1 VTGNTAGRALTL
13 AEKILSRASA
23 RDVRAG
29 DLVIVPVSRVMVHD
43 SVIDAVMAG
52 LRDLG
57 RERVWDTSKV
67 CVFVDHAAPAPTP
80 VVADSHR
87 VLREWVRAQ
96 GIPTFYDAGEGVCHQ
111 IMVEEGYCEP
121 GTVIV
126 GSDSHSNSYGAVGA
140 FGAGMGATDIAVA
153 LALGRTWLRVPES
166 IKVTFTGRLRRGIT
180 MKDAIMRVVR
190 EIGTDGARYAC
201 VEFHGVGS
209 LPQGDRITLAGMT
222 TEMGA
227 KAGIVVGT
235 PEAPEWLWPSSQAV
249 YMREVVI
256 DLTAL
261 EPQIA
266 VPPRV
271 DQVVDVSAAIGTP
284 VDIVFLG
291 SCTNGRLVDM
301 QQAAAV
307 LRGRR
312 IDPRVRLEVVPS
324 SRRQFDLAM
333 RDGTMQILSAAGAV
347 IGSSGCG
354 PCLGRTG
361 GVLAGDE
368 VCLSTANRNYK
379 GRMGSPQASI
389 YLGSPL
395 VAAVAAL
402 TGVIDDPRDYL
413 EASDADFDALVARRR
428 AERADRGAASSRS
441 GDRLEPLLM
450 AAAPARWMPQAEVDD

>member
-1 VTGNTAGRALTL
+1 MSGKTL
-13 AEKILSRASA
+13 AEKILSRVSD
-23 RDVRAG
+23 RDARAG
-29 DLVIVPVSRVMVHD
+29 DLVIVPISRVMVHD
-43 SVIDAVMAG
+43 SVIDAVIAG
-52 LRDLG
+52 LRALG
-57 RERVWDTSKV
+57 KERVWDTSRV
-67 CVFVDHAAPAPTP
+67 AVFVDHAAPAPTP

-96 GIPTFYDAGEGVCHQ
+96 GIATFYDAGEGVCHQ

-140 FGAGMGATDIAVA
+140 FGAGMGATDVAVA

-166 IKVTFTGRLRRGIT
+166 IKVTFTGRPRKGVT

-201 VEFHGVGS
+201 VEFHGAGA

-235 PEAPEWLWPSSQAV
+235 PEAPDWLYPDPCAA
-249 YMREVVI
+249 YANEI
-256 DLTAL
+256 AINLTTL

-271 DQVVDVSAAIGTP
+271 DQVVDVSQAVGQP
-284 VDIVFLG
+284 VDVVFLG

-301 QQAAAV
+301 RQAASI

-312 IDPRVRLEVVPS
+312 IAPDVRLEVVPS
-324 SRRQFDLAM
+324 SRRQMEDAM
-333 RDGTMQILSAAGAV
+333 ADGTLLALSAAGAV

-361 GVLAGDE
+361 GVLAGE
-368 VCLSTANRNYK
+368 EICLSTANRNYR
-379 GRMGSPQASI
+379 GRMGSADAAI
-389 YLGSPL
+389 YLGSPYI
-395 VAAVAAL
+395 AAVAAL
-402 TGVIDDPRDYL
+402 TGMIDDTRPYL
-413 EASDADFDALVARRR
+413 EATDEEFDALVARRR
-428 AERADRGAASSRS
+428 AERPERGTSSFRS
-441 GDRLEPLLM
+441 GDRSRELVF
-450 AAAPARWMPQAEVDD
+450 AAPTGVAVEIDD

>member
-1 VTGNTAGRALTL
+1 MNKTL
-13 AEKILSRASA
+13 AEKILSRASG
-23 RDVRAG
+23 RDARAG
-29 DLVIVPVSRVMVHD
+29 DLVIAPVSRVMVHD

-87 VLREWVRAQ
+87 VLREWVRDQA
-96 GIPTFYDAGEGVCHQ
+96 IPTFYDAGEGVCHQ

-166 IKVTFTGRLRRGIT
+166 IKVTFTGHLRKGIT

-235 PEAPEWLWPSSQAV
+235 PEAPDWLWPDRGAT
-249 YMREVVI
+249 YAREVTI
-256 DLTAL
+256 DLTTL

-271 DQVVDVSAAIGTP
+271 DQVVDISAAVGQP

-301 QQAAAV
+301 QQAAAI

-324 SRRQFDLAM
+324 SRRQFELAM
-333 RDGTMQILSAAGAV
+333 QDGTMQILSSAGAV

-379 GRMGSPQASI
+379 GRMGSPNASI

-413 EASDADFDALVARRR
+413 EASDAEFDALVARRR
-428 AERADRGAASSRS
+428 AERPARGAASSRS
-441 GDRLEPLLM
+441 GDRLTPLLM
-450 AAAPARWMPQAEVDD
+450 AAAPARRMVQAEVDD

>member
-1 VTGNTAGRALTL
+1 MAKTL
-13 AEKILSRASA
+13 AEKILSRVSG
-23 RDVRAG
+23 RDARAG
-29 DLVIVPVSRVMVHD
+29 DLVIAPVSRVMVHD
-43 SVIDAVMAG
+43 SVIDAVIAG

-57 RERVWDTSKV
+57 KERVWDTTKV
-67 CVFVDHAAPAPTP
+67 AVFVDHAAPAPTP

-96 GIPTFYDAGEGVCHQ
+96 GIATFYDAGEGVCHQ

-140 FGAGMGATDIAVA
+140 FGAGMGATDVAVA
-153 LALGRTWLRVPES
+153 LALGRTWLRVPGS
-166 IKVTFTGRLRRGIT
+166 IKVTFTGKLRKGIT

-201 VEFHGVGS
+201 VEFHGVGD

-235 PEAPEWLWPSSQAV
+235 PEAPGWLRPDPDARYV
-249 YMREVVI
+249 REV
-256 DLTAL
+256 
-261 EPQIA
+261 
-266 VPPRV
+266 
-271 DQVVDVSAAIGTP
+271 P
-284 VDIVFLG
+284 VDLVFLG

-301 QQAAAV
+301 QQAARV

-312 IDPRVRLEVVPS
+312 VAPHVRLEVVPS

-333 RDGTMQILSAAGAV
+333 QGGTLQALSAAGAV

-361 GVLAGDE
+361 GVLAAQE
-368 VCLSTANRNYK
+368 ICLSTANRNYR
-379 GRMGSPQASI
+379 GRMGSPDASI
-389 YLGSPL
+389 YIGSPY

-402 TGVIDDPRDYL
+402 TGVIDDPRPYL
-413 EASDADFDALVARRR
+413 EATDAEFDALVARRR
-428 AERADRGAASSRS
+428 AARPERGAASSRS
-441 GDRLEPLLM
+441 GDRSRELVM
-450 AAAPARWMPQAEVDD
+450 ASARSGPVVEIDD